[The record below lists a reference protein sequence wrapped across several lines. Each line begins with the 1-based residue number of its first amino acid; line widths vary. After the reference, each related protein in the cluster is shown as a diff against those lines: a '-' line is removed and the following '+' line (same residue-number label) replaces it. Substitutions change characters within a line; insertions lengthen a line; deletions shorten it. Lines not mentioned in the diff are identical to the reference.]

1 MMPPD
6 CPLCE
11 KTLEDSPDETFETVS
26 FKTSPGYV
34 ESDLEGHPDHVVWFC
49 SEHYEA
55 AAAMA
60 SLPRDEALLL
70 LRQRSSH

>member
-6 CPLCE
+6 CPLCD
-11 KTLEDSPDETFETVS
+11 KTHETSPDEQFGIVS
-26 FKTSPGYV
+26 FATPPGYV

-55 AAAMA
+55 AAPLAA
-60 SLPRDEALLL
+60 LPQDEALALL
-70 LRQRSSH
+70 WQRFPR